1 MVTLLLCCLGVRAQG
16 NVVFEEHFATEPTD
30 PSAVG
35 YYEFI
40 NNMPGDERTLENGA
54 LKITNDL
61 GTLCKTERWQRA
73 VKFRNL
79 PLKEGI
85 YRLDFKLK
93 GSKTYNDGESDVNCK
108 FSTLLM
114 QGEDNA
120 DISLLDFAGN
130 EQRLEGEDFNEDEY
144 VSYSKK
150 FIFASE
156 QQQKEKYAALGKG
169 ELADKFFL
177 TLSVYNPGTF
187 FLKDVVLSETN
198 AVQSIEFGVAAIKV
212 NFGSNTNIADL
223 AKADEKGMVCFTD
236 LSYATILIDGEPAEV
251 EAIEYH
257 SDGCLY
263 IFATED
269 FEMDEESEVV
279 VSFTNPED
287 ENQIKFNSSIESAAS
302 MFNFTAEN
310 ATYDEALDDVL
321 SYLWLAPALKSSY
334 PAKNSFAIDPQLGEF
349 TFTFDR
355 PVQTAI
361 AQAVLNCDGVEQNL
375 IVKEGQE
382 ALSETVVFV
391 RNDNG
396 LLAKRNTISLTNIK
410 SKQGK
415 YLTGGYVVNFE
426 AGKPKVAKE
435 IYTPV
440 QIIDFSNDNVNT
452 IPVGWTLV
460 NDYVDAEH
468 PGEVRPSGSSQT
480 GGGPRL
486 IFPGSFYVRTGTAN
500 AISTATY
507 GDLEGNAVKLLF
519 AAFQSFS
526 VLRADVL
533 EIANLSHDFVQVT
546 EDDLPCARD
555 TVICY
560 WQAAAEV
567 CLFSCRRDR
576 SYSLKKK

>member
-156 QQQKEKYAALGKG
+156 QQQKEKYAEQGKG
-169 ELADKFFL
+169 ELADKYFL

-361 AQAVLNCDGVEQNL
+361 AQAVLNCDGAEVNL
-375 IVKEGQE
+375 TVKPGQE
-382 ALSETVVFV
+382 ALSETVIFV

-396 LLAKRNTISLTNIK
+396 VLGKRNTISLTNIK

-415 YLTGGYVVNFE
+415 FLTGGYVINFE
-426 AGKPKVAKE
+426 AGKPNVAKE
-435 IYTPV
+435 IITPIK
-440 QIIDFSNDNVNT
+440 QIDFNSDTDGT
-452 IPVGWTLV
+452 IPLGWTLY
-460 NDYVDAEH
+460 NDIHKNAET
-468 PGEVRPSGSSQT
+468 GDEECTDVRKSGTSQDS
-480 GGGPRL
+480 GPRL
-486 IFPGSFYVRTGTAN
+486 MGYGLGDFNELFYVRCYQLRTEAK
-500 AISTATY
+500 Y
-507 GDLEGNAVKLLF
+507 GDLENYTVTLPKGELRIDFLTSGFADAAGQSIKCEVLNADGSEVLASLDGVI
-519 AAFQSFS
+519 S
-526 VLRADVL
+526 VSSSRGGPS
-533 EIANLSHDFVQVT
+533 I
-546 EDDLPCARD
+546 
-555 TVICY
+555 
-560 WQAAAEV
+560 
-567 CLFSCRRDR
+567 
-576 SYSLKKK
+576 